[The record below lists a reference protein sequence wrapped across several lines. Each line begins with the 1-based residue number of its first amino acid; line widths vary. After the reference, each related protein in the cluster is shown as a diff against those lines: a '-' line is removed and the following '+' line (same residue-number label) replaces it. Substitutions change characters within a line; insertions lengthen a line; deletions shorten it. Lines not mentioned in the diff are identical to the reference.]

1 MSDADIRKLFD
12 QFDANKNGEITVDEF
27 KAAIKKEHPGLND
40 AQVNEQVK
48 AFLEKFDTGSGGA
61 KKGDNIVSWAE
72 FKGYFDA
79 HKK

>member
-1 MSDADIRKLFD
+1 MRGIFHIQDSKM
-12 QFDANKNGEITVDEF
+12 
-27 KAAIKKEHPGLND
+27 IKKPNKE
-40 AQVNEQVK
+40 K
-48 AFLEKFDTGSGGA
+48 AGSGGA